1 MIVPIYRDE
10 NQKTEVLDYCKSL
23 KQELATQS
31 YSDQKI
37 RVEIDDR
44 DMRGGDKK
52 WYHIKRGVPVRV
64 EVGPKDIANAAA
76 FVGRRDTNQ
85 SQSMPRS
92 ELITGISKL
101 LQEIQDNLFER
112 ALAMQK
118 ANTVELLSEAEF
130 RSFFQLDDEQ
140 GRSTGGGFA
149 KCWFASEEAVQPL
162 LDELKV
168 TIRCIPLGPPP
179 GEGTCFVTGKPT
191 KMQAI
196 FAKSY

>member
-1 MIVPIYRDE
+1 M
-10 NQKTEVLDYCKSL
+10 
-23 KQELATQS
+23 
-31 YSDQKI
+31 YSDQKV
-37 RVEIDDR
+37 RVDIDDR

-64 EVGPKDIANAAA
+64 EVGPKDIANSAA

-85 SQSMPRS
+85 SQSMPRADLVS
-92 ELITGISKL
+92 GIANL
-101 LQEIQDNLFER
+101 LQEIQNNLFER
-112 ALAMQK
+112 AKAMQI
-118 ANTVELLSEAEF
+118 ANTVELKSETEF
-130 RSFFQLDDEQ
+130 RAFFQPDDER

-179 GEGTCFVTGKPT
+179 GEGTCFVTGKT
-191 KMQAI
+191 TTTQAI